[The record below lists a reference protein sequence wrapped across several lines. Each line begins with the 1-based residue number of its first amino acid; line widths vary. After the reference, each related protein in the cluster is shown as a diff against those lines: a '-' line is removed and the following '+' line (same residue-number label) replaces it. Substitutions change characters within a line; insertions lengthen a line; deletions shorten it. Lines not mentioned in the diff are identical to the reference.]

1 MKSCAALLKCFFFL
15 FFRFQLTYV
24 DDPLTCGSTPFSA
37 NTFNSRIP
45 SPPNRCDQCAEYSSR
60 ISDLEVRLTS
70 AKRQAQMA
78 FDKAS
83 KTSALTKQVSIL
95 GDEVS
100 SLTVKILYHKECNSF
115 ILGIVESACE
125 MLRCKFPLDLFSS
138 LFALLLLL

>member
-1 MKSCAALLKCFFFL
+1 
-15 FFRFQLTYV
+15 
-24 DDPLTCGSTPFSA
+24 
-37 NTFNSRIP
+37 
-45 SPPNRCDQCAEYSSR
+45 
-60 ISDLEVRLTS
+60 LTS

-100 SLTVKILYHKECNSF
+100 SLTAKILHHEECNSF

-125 MLRCKFPLDLFSS
+125 MLRCRFPLDLSS
-138 LFALLLLL
+138 SFLAPLLFL